1 MRTAMVCGA
10 LVALTVTA
18 AGAAQDPRF
27 SANHFFPDC
36 KAFAE
41 EPDRPL
47 NFGMGRCTGI
57 IEGLVYLLDDVSAS
71 PFCVAFPATVSTS
84 QAARVVVRYIEARP
98 QRMHESFARLAM
110 EALHDAW
117 PCRN

>member
-1 MRTAMVCGA
+1 MAVFGTEHPPEQQIRRQVQWGISLREGPAVSGLFCYTGGNSKGEELLRTAIVCGA

-41 EPDRPL
+41 EPDHPL
-47 NFGMGRCTGI
+47 NFGMG
-57 IEGLVYLLDDVSAS
+57 
-71 PFCVAFPATVSTS
+71 
-84 QAARVVVRYIEARP
+84 
-98 QRMHESFARLAM
+98 
-110 EALHDAW
+110 
-117 PCRN
+117 